1 MANSCRILSALAL
14 LGILALAT
22 ATESHARRYGRWL
35 PCAGP
40 PIEPGIRQCWGTL
53 CPAQF
58 AFVGISPFSGLPT
71 YTPVYGP
78 YAYARWPIRR
88 VCWPGQ

>member
-1 MANSCRILSALAL
+1 MSNSRRILTGLAL
-14 LGILALAT
+14 LGVLALAT
-22 ATESHARRYGRWL
+22 ASESQARRYGRGL

-40 PIEPGIRQCWGTL
+40 PIEAGIRQCWGTL

-58 AFVGISPFSGLPT
+58 AFVGVSPFSGLPT

-78 YAYARWPIRR
+78 YAYGWRPIRR